1 MKRKKKIEQ
10 ILKKNFSDWKF
21 QVSDISNLHKGHN
34 NFDGKGETH
43 FSIVLNLTLPP
54 KITKLSIHRKI
65 NSLLDSEF
73 KSGLHA
79 LEIKIIN

>member
-43 FSIVLNLTLPP
+43 FSIVLNATL
-54 KITKLSIHRKI
+54 S
-65 NSLLDSEF
+65 S
-73 KSGLHA
+73 A
-79 LEIKIIN
+79 LASSVVSS